1 MDFRELRTFC
11 TVAKLGS
18 ISAAA
23 RALDLG
29 QPAATK
35 HLKKLEEEVG
45 VSLLQRGKRPIQL
58 TTAGTVLLE
67 MAGPLVEGMAA
78 LESFRFDVDRSATV
92 TIAST
97 AVLIAQVLP
106 APVRSF
112 RQKHQ
117 GNLLRLWPRGEADI
131 LAMVASGEADLGVVP
146 TADVPVGFDFAPL
159 FTIGRTL
166 VAPKGHPVSDLP
178 EVTFST
184 LARWPLVM
192 LGVRSRTR
200 RLLDEAFQRRSISY
214 ELAVE
219 TDSLEAIK
227 QYVAGGEGI
236 SILPD
241 ISVSPADAAELEVL
255 PLPNLLPEDVVGVVT
270 LRGRP
275 LSQAAQAFIEELENL
290 RGALARVR

>member
-1 MDFRELRTFC
+1 
-11 TVAKLGS
+11 
-18 ISAAA
+18 
-23 RALDLG
+23 
-29 QPAATK
+29 
-35 HLKKLEEEVG
+35 
-45 VSLLQRGKRPIQL
+45 
-58 TTAGTVLLE
+58 
-67 MAGPLVEGMAA
+67 
-78 LESFRFDVDRSATV
+78 
-92 TIAST
+92 
-97 AVLIAQVLP
+97 
-106 APVRSF
+106 F

-131 LAMVASGEADLGVVP
+131 LAMVATGEADLGVVP

-200 RLLDEAFQRRSISY
+200 RLLDEAFQRRGISY

-255 PLPNLLPEDVVGVVT
+255 SLPNLLPEDVVGVVT

-275 LSQAAQAFIEELENL
+275 LSQAAQAFIEELGGL
-290 RGALARVR
+290 RGTLARAG